1 MPHDIMS
8 ALCQRYLAGEL
19 SLETAG
25 SRLYELMRT
34 ERTGLSIDLI
44 HVDPANHQR
53 AMALLGYTIWR
64 SREEMGPANPQPV
77 SEADFAAIV
86 ERSPE
91 REQVPGDSTLGTAL
105 VARWPVGTA

>member
-1 MPHDIMS
+1 MTHDIMS
-8 ALCQRYLAGEL
+8 ELCQRYLAGEL

-44 HVDPANHQR
+44 HVAPANHQR

-64 SREEMGPANPQPV
+64 AREEMGPVTPRPV
-77 SEADFAAIV
+77 SEADFAAMAG
-86 ERSPE
+86 RSPE
-91 REQVPGDSTLGTAL
+91 AE
-105 VARWPVGTA
+105 